1 MRFDKHLL
9 LAFCLLCGGFSTVF
23 AQTCPRANPVVVNTT
38 ANTGQTLSW
47 AVGCINSNTALTQIN
62 VNVGSGIIRV
72 TANLPI
78 APIRRSNAVINGNG
92 AVIDGSQVTTGNGLQ
107 IDAQNVS
114 INSFTIQNFRSAAG
128 IRINTGNDA
137 SITGNTLI
145 NNLYGVFVARSVA
158 NGDII
163 NNDIGVNG
171 TTSAGNSGAGVFFE
185 ALVSNP
191 TTPPNVS
198 NNTIANNGVGID
210 ANNTRNVLISTNT
223 MFCNI
228 TSGINRATNIVAPV
242 ITSAG
247 TTVVRGTATPGALV
261 EVYAVDNGNCIR
273 VACQGRT
280 YLGKAVTATNG
291 QWALF
296 TTGLKVGQNAT
307 ATQTLSSVNTS
318 EFANCVAA
326 VNLCANINAAIIKT
340 DVLCNGGATGAA
352 TILVSG
358 ASSPLRLAWSNGA
371 TTASI
376 ANLRIGDYDVSIT
389 DGNNCTA
396 NPSTTINEP
405 PVLGLS
411 LQAKDETYVGKGD
424 GSVSSNVAG
433 GVAPY
438 AYLWNTG
445 AATPAISN
453 LKPGTYSLT
462 ITDDKKC
469 TTKQT
474 VTVKGVD
481 CSGFS
486 ASSTVK
492 KKACNGIADGQAT
505 VNATNGVEPYLFQW
519 GNQRNGVSFTDLAA
533 GTYTLTATDAR
544 GCVAKT
550 TVLIPEATALGVKI
564 NAKNPLCFG
573 DSTGLA
579 IALVSGG
586 DKPYQYL
593 WSNGSKNDTLFKLPI
608 GTYRVVVTDSS
619 SCSTSLSATL
629 TQPKALSLTIKT
641 TNETQVG
648 KGDGTAT
655 PTVTGGVPPY
665 KYKWSNDTV
674 IPNLTG
680 LKTGAYTLIVTD
692 SNRCAISQTIR
703 ISSINCDGFIASTV
717 LNKRAC
723 TGVSDGQAT
732 VSATGGVAPYV
743 FQWSNQRSGDG
754 FKDLA
759 AGSYAI
765 TATDSRGCVATTSIT
780 VPLASSLKLQLNVT
794 NPACFGE
801 NTGQATGLASGGNT
815 PYLYAWSS
823 GATVAAISQLSIGTY
838 TLVVTDSNA
847 CQIKQSV
854 TLVQPIALT
863 LSLTGANETQV
874 GKGDGTVTSTL
885 GGGTTPYQYRWS
897 NNATTAN
904 LANLKPGTYSLT
916 VTDANRCSILQTVT
930 IGSVNCNGM
939 TANAV
944 MNKRVCSGLT
954 DGQATA
960 SASGGVAP
968 YVFQW
973 SNQRSG
979 AGFKD
984 LAAGLYSVTA
994 TDSRGCTATA
1004 TVTIPTATALNL
1016 QMTGSNPAC
1025 FGAKT
1030 GQALG
1035 VVSGGNAP
1043 YRYLWSTNATT
1054 NSITQLGIGTY
1065 TLAVTDSNACEVK
1078 NSVTISQP
1086 TAIGIILTG
1095 TGETQLGKGDGI
1107 ASSTVSGG
1115 VPPYLYRW
1123 SNNTTLAN
1131 AAGLKPGTYSLTV
1144 TDANQCTGVQ
1154 TVVIGS
1160 VNCTGFSA
1168 AAVVNKRVCSGLNDG
1183 QATVN
1188 ATGGVAPFVF
1198 QWSNQ
1203 RSGASFKDLAAGNYT
1218 ITASDSKGCT
1228 ASISIVVPSAKN
1240 LTLQLTTTNPLC
1252 FGGTT
1257 GQIVGVAGGGNAP
1270 YQYSWNNGATTAS
1283 IAQLPIGTYT
1293 LAVTDSNACIIK
1305 QTATLTQPTA
1315 INLVLNGT
1323 NETQLGKG
1331 DGTATSAVSG
1341 GVSPYQYLWSN
1352 GATTANLANLKTG
1365 TYSLTVTDAN
1375 RCTAVQSVIIA
1386 GANCTGFSA
1395 SAVLNKR
1402 VCSGLSDGQATVNAT
1417 GGVAPFVFQWSNQR
1431 SGTSFKDLVAGDYT
1445 ITVSDSKGCTTVV
1458 NIKVPLAR
1466 VLSVQLAG
1474 VNPSCFGTNSGQVSA
1489 NVSGGNAP
1497 YQFVWSNGATTTSI
1511 SQLPGG
1517 VYNLA
1522 VTDSNRCVVNGSVTL
1537 TQPSELK
1544 ISFTAANESQ
1554 PGKKDGTITSAIT
1567 GGVSPFQVVWS
1578 NGATGAN
1585 INNLAAGTYSV
1596 TVTDAKGCQVKGSTT
1611 LGGAACSGFA
1621 VSATATKGS
1630 CSGANDGKA
1639 EANSTGGVAPF
1650 VFQWSN
1656 GKTGSKQDNLKP
1668 GIYQVTATDGK
1679 GCVAGASVTIVAS
1692 LRTPRPAYGL
1702 IAPDSVCSKS
1712 TLTLSVDDLWP
1723 NPTNVRYIWE
1733 LPTGD
1738 SVITS
1743 TRELRIPNASAKNA
1757 GDYFVARDSAGCVS
1771 PAFGPVI
1778 VTVLG
1783 VSNGAGI
1790 AGRDTT
1796 LCTNNGTINLKAS
1809 LPSKSKGFWIAL
1821 DGGSISN
1828 PTALN
1833 PTVGNF
1839 KTGANRFVWSL
1850 DLGKCA
1856 ALFADTVT
1864 VFLEQKPVLEDD
1876 YFQIAKVQDIAAMN
1890 VLLNDNIEGV
1900 QEIKLSILNPPLIG
1914 KLEFVPSTKSYRY
1927 TAPDEFRGAVE
1938 FKYIVCNAKAKCATA
1953 CDTAGVLVD
1962 VFNLPTPTDGLIIED
1977 PGLNGQ
1983 LIIHGL
1989 PGFTQVGI
1997 DIFNRWGDL
2006 VYRNADYD
2014 NGTPWKGTQGNNGKF
2029 LPPGAYYYVLKA
2041 FDGDKQVGKPQTGVI
2056 HLFTKKEN

>member
-9 LAFCLLCGGFSTVF
+9 LTFCLLSGGLSTVF

-92 AVIDGSQVTTGNGLQ
+92 AIIDGSQVTTGNGLQ

-228 TSGINRATNIVAPV
+228 TSGINRATNIAAPV

-307 ATQTLSSVNTS
+307 ATQTISSINTS

-326 VNLCANINAAIIKT
+326 VNLCSNFNAAIIKT

-376 ANLRIGDYDVSIT
+376 SNLRVGNYDVYIT
-389 DGNNCTA
+389 DGNNCTV

-405 PVLGLS
+405 AVLGLS
-411 LQAKDETYVGKGD
+411 LQATDETYLGKED
-424 GSVSSNVAG
+424 GSVSSNVTG

-445 AATPAISN
+445 ASTPSISN

-486 ASSTVK
+486 TSSTVN

-505 VNATNGVEPYLFQW
+505 VKAANGVEPYLFQW
-519 GNQRNGVSFTDLAA
+519 SNQRSGVSFTDLAA
-533 GTYTLTATDAR
+533 GTYVVTATDAR

-550 TVLIPEATALGVKI
+550 TVLIPEATALGAKI

-586 DKPYQYL
+586 DKPYQFQ

-608 GTYRVVVTDSS
+608 GTYRVVVTDRS

-655 PTVTGGVPPY
+655 PSVTGGVPPY
-665 KYKWSNDTV
+665 KYKWSNDVVT
-674 IPNLTG
+674 PNLTG

-692 SNRCAISQTIR
+692 SNRCAITQTIR
-703 ISSINCDGFIASTV
+703 ISNINCDGLIASAV

-723 TGVSDGQAT
+723 TGLSDGQAT
-732 VSATGGVAPYV
+732 ASATGGVAPYV
-743 FQWSNQRSGDG
+743 FQWSNQRSGTG

-759 AGSYAI
+759 AGA
-765 TATDSRGCVATTSIT
+765 
-780 VPLASSLKLQLNVT
+780 
-794 NPACFGE
+794 
-801 NTGQATGLASGGNT
+801 
-815 PYLYAWSS
+815 
-823 GATVAAISQLSIGTY
+823 
-838 TLVVTDSNA
+838 
-847 CQIKQSV
+847 
-854 TLVQPIALT
+854 
-863 LSLTGANETQV
+863 
-874 GKGDGTVTSTL
+874 
-885 GGGTTPYQYRWS
+885 
-897 NNATTAN
+897 
-904 LANLKPGTYSLT
+904 
-916 VTDANRCSILQTVT
+916 
-930 IGSVNCNGM
+930 
-939 TANAV
+939 
-944 MNKRVCSGLT
+944 
-954 DGQATA
+954 
-960 SASGGVAP
+960 
-968 YVFQW
+968 YV
-973 SNQRSG
+973 
-979 AGFKD
+979 
-984 LAAGLYSVTA
+984 VTA
-994 TDSRGCTATA
+994 TDSRGCTAIA
-1004 TVTIPTATALNL
+1004 TVTIPTASALNL

-1043 YRYLWSTNATT
+1043 YRYLWSTNTTT

-1086 TAIGIILTG
+1086 AAISINLTG
-1095 TGETQLGKGDGI
+1095 TAETQVGKGDGV
-1107 ASSTVSGG
+1107 AVSSVSGG
-1115 VPPYLYRW
+1115 VPPYQYNW
-1123 SNNTTLAN
+1123 SNNTSLAN
-1131 AAGLKPGTYSLTV
+1131 ATGLKPGTYSLTV
-1144 TDANQCTGVQ
+1144 TDANQCTGVK

-1160 VNCTGFSA
+1160 VSCTGFSA

-1183 QATVN
+1183 QVTVN

-1203 RSGASFKDLAAGNYT
+1203 RSGASLKDLAAGNYT

-1228 ASISIVVPSAKN
+1228 ASISILVPSAKN

-1257 GQIVGVAGGGNAP
+1257 GQIVGVAGGGNDP

-1283 IAQLPIGTYT
+1283 ITQLAIGTYT
-1293 LAVTDSNACIIK
+1293 LAVTDSNACVIK

-1315 INLVLNGT
+1315 LNIVLNGT

-1331 DGTATSAVSG
+1331 DGTATSTVSG
-1341 GVSPYQYLWSN
+1341 GVTPYQYLWSN
-1352 GATTANLANLKTG
+1352 GATTANLANLKTA
-1365 TYSLTVTDAN
+1365 TYTLTVTDAN
-1375 RCTAVQSVIIA
+1375 RCNAVQSVTIA

-1402 VCSGLSDGQATVNAT
+1402 VCTGLSDGQVTVNT
-1417 GGVAPFVFQWSNQR
+1417 VGGVSPYIFQWSNQR
-1431 SGTSFKDLVAGDYT
+1431 SGASFKDLAAGDYT

-1458 NIKVPLAR
+1458 NIKVPVAKA
-1466 VLSVQLAG
+1466 LSVQMAG
-1474 VNPSCFGTNSGQVSA
+1474 VNPSCFGTNTGQVSA
-1489 NVSGGNAP
+1489 NVSGGNTP
-1497 YQFVWSNGATTTSI
+1497 YQFAWSNGATTTSI
-1511 SQLPGG
+1511 AQLPGG

-1537 TQPSELK
+1537 VQPTELK
-1544 ISFTAANESQ
+1544 ISFTTTNESQ
-1554 PGKKDGTITSAIT
+1554 PGKKDGAITSAIT

-1585 INNLAAGTYSV
+1585 INNLAAGNYSV
-1596 TVTDAKGCQVKGSTT
+1596 TLTDAKGCQVKGSATV
-1611 LGGAACSGFA
+1611 GGAACSGFA

-1639 EANSTGGVAPF
+1639 EANTTGGVAPF

-1656 GKTGSKQDNLKP
+1656 GKKGSKQDNLKP
-1668 GIYQVTATDGK
+1668 GLYQVTATDGK

-1723 NPTNVRYIWE
+1723 NPANVRYIWE

-1738 SVITS
+1738 SVITN
-1743 TRELRIPNASAKNA
+1743 TRELRIPNASSKNA

-1771 PAFGPVI
+1771 VAFGPVI

-1796 LCTNNGTINLKAS
+1796 LCTNNGTIALKAS
-1809 LPSKSKGFWIAL
+1809 LPPKSKGVWIAL

-1876 YFQIAKVQDIAAMN
+1876 YYQIAKVQDIAAMN

-1953 CDTAGVLVD
+1953 CDTAGVLVE

-2014 NGTPWKGTQGNNGKF
+2014 NGIPWKGTQGNNGKF